1 MLFLKNLASFWQPF
15 LFMTAWNIAT
25 ITQLYHHQPRWKIL
39 CPNRIPIKKHDSKKD
54 MYICIF
60 CRLTIINPTDLIV
73 LSKMLWVQR
82 FTERK
87 FLWVSE
93 SQVSAHSNA
102 RIESL
107 DTEVHRA
114 VDISQVG
121 KLDPVKKINWDFLL
135 KFASSVFLSIPPPDR
150 PPND

>member
-1 MLFLKNLASFWQPF
+1 
-15 LFMTAWNIAT
+15 
-25 ITQLYHHQPRWKIL
+25 
-39 CPNRIPIKKHDSKKD
+39 

-60 CRLTIINPTDLIV
+60 CRLTIIHPTDLIV

-121 KLDPVKKINWDFLL
+121 KLDPVKKIN
-135 KFASSVFLSIPPPDR
+135 
-150 PPND
+150 